1 VRWFQFGLTS
11 PVFRQHGARPVEPWV
26 LQQYGKSGQAAYDA
40 VVKMIRLRRA
50 LRPYVLEQMRAVA
63 DSGTP
68 VNRPLSFDFP
78 EDAQAWKVTDQV
90 RAAATHLPPCP
101 AAARHHHRSRN
112 PRRQFMFGGRFM
124 AAPVYH
130 MGARSRRVYFPRG
143 GAGACEGGWRQYAPA
158 GTGNVTVPGLVGA
171 AHAPGSTAEV
181 EAPFDALPLFAC
193 GLKAQGVVE
202 SFYY

>member
-1 VRWFQFGLTS
+1 
-11 PVFRQHGARPVEPWV
+11 
-26 LQQYGKSGQAAYDA
+26 
-40 VVKMIRLRRA
+40 
-50 LRPYVLEQMRAVA
+50 
-63 DSGTP
+63 
-68 VNRPLSFDFP
+68 
-78 EDAQAWKVTDQV
+78 
-90 RAAATHLPPCP
+90 
-101 AAARHHHRSRN
+101 
-112 PRRQFMFGGRFM
+112 M

-130 MGARSRRVYFPRG
+130 TGARSRRVYFPRG

-202 SFYY
+202 SF